1 MASTDGFVLAEV
13 DLEIRGEGT
22 LMSTAQ
28 KGENDLRLA
37 SLRTDRELI
46 ERARHIAQRMV
57 DADPLLKQNSEL
69 RDEINLLLSPDD
81 LEYLFKS

>member
-1 MASTDGFVLAEV
+1 
-13 DLEIRGEGT
+13 
-22 LMSTAQ
+22 MSTAQ

-46 ERARHIAQRMV
+46 ERARQIAQRMV
-57 DADPLLKQNSEL
+57 DADPLLKENALL
-69 RDEINLLLSPDD
+69 RDEINLLLSPAD